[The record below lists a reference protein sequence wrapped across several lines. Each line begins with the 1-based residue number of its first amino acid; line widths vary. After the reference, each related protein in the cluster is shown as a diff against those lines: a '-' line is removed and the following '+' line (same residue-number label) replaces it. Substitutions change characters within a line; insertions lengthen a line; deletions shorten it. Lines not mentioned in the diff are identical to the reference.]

1 MPEPPLRNMRIADMA
16 PLVDAWIRQRD
27 ETRLHAVLR
36 VLRNRT
42 TSAAERLEG
51 RVREAIA
58 EIERTRSSGSP
69 REHRITTG
77 DTRDNARPFEGDL
90 SWLHERV
97 RRREGQVRFRFG
109 EQQIRDFLGAVSGA
123 LDPYGAEPDA
133 AKWFRLR
140 RAAERLALRPGFE
153 ELIALD
159 ANTIDELPHQTD
171 TAIRVLREMSGRALL
186 ADEVGLG
193 KTIEAGLILKELL
206 ARRLVKSVLILCPAS
221 LVDQWQEEMSE
232 KFFLEF
238 DTVQDQSDWKSHDLL
253 VASHSRARHAANRP
267 YVTARSW
274 DVVIVDEAHKA
285 KNHRTALYQ
294 MLQKLTRD
302 FLLLLTATP
311 LQNDLR
317 EFYNLVTLLR
327 PGQFGT
333 WKEFKRRYMG
343 SDPRV
348 PRDPTGIRDVA
359 AQVMVRNKRAN
370 VNLHLPP
377 RRPHRPE
384 IRLEAAEQALY
395 TEVTAFLRE
404 LYAVGMYPDAAAA
417 GGAHFVLTMMA
428 QRICSS
434 SQAIAASL
442 HRLSKRQAVRPRF
455 RRRAGDLADQAK
467 AVTTHSKLRGLDAV
481 LRAHEGE
488 RIVVFSEHRPTIDLI
503 KHHLKA
509 KGITVFPYHGGVD
522 RARRARLKL
531 RFRETPGSV
540 LLSSRSGAEGLNLQF
555 AHVLVNYE
563 LPWNPLLVEQRIGRL
578 HRIGQKREVVIYNF
592 AATGT
597 VEDRI
602 LQVLQ
607 DKIRLFE
614 LVVGE
619 LDLILGRF
627 DDASDLEKRFLD
639 AWLSASSDEAFER
652 EVRTIEQE
660 VERSYAEGKEAEE
673 RSSYIAPEDNAERL
687 EREFGV
693 LSIPARVRLAYGT
706 RLMNL
711 VAGVEAERLSLGLA
725 ASEIQE
731 ALRLAP
737 VPDGIEPAEVTDYG
751 PTVWIHSATGRA
763 RGVSLLVAADRLPVT
778 LLKIHADREAP
789 LSDETDR
796 IVTGAWAP

>member
-1 MPEPPLRNMRIADMA
+1 MEF
-16 PLVDAWIRQRD
+16 
-27 ETRLHAVLR
+27 H
-36 VLRNRT
+36 
-42 TSAAERLEG
+42 
-51 RVREAIA
+51 
-58 EIERTRSSGSP
+58 
-69 REHRITTG
+69 
-77 DTRDNARPFEGDL
+77 GDL

-97 RRREGQVRFRFG
+97 RLREGQVRFRFA
-109 EQQIRDFLGAVSGA
+109 EQQIREFLGAVSGP
-123 LDPYGAEPDA
+123 LDPADA
-133 AKWFRLR
+133 DPHAPSWFRLR
-140 RAAERLALRPGFE
+140 QQAERLALRPGFE

-159 ANTIDELPHQTD
+159 ANTIEEFPHQTD

-193 KTIEAGLILKELL
+193 KTIEAGLVLNELL
-206 ARRLVKSVLILCPAS
+206 ARRLVKSVLVLCPAS

-232 KFFLEF
+232 KFFREF
-238 DTVQDQSDWKSHDLL
+238 HIVDERDDWNSRDLL
-253 VASHSRARHAANRP
+253 IASHARARHASNRP
-267 YVTARSW
+267 LVTGRAW
-274 DVVIVDEAHKA
+274 DMVIVDEAHKA
-285 KNHRTALYQ
+285 KNHRTALYET
-294 MLQKLTRD
+294 LQTITRD

-333 WKEFKRRYMG
+333 WREFRRRYMG
-343 SDPRV
+343 SDPQV

-384 IRLEAAEQALY
+384 IHLEAPERALY
-395 TEVTAFLRE
+395 TAVTSFLRE
-404 LYAVGMYPDAAAA
+404 LYAVGMFPDEETGRSAQ
-417 GGAHFVLTMMA
+417 FVWTMMA
-428 QRICSS
+428 QRSCSS
-434 SQAIAASL
+434 SHAIAESL
-442 HRLSKRQAVRPRF
+442 ETLSNKPEVRPEFRDRAEELARQAR
-455 RRRAGDLADQAK
+455 
-467 AVTTHSKLRGLDAV
+467 AVTSHAKLRALDAAV
-481 LRAHEGE
+481 RAHDGE
-488 RIVVFSEHRPTIDLI
+488 RLVVFSEHRPTIDLI
-503 KHHLKA
+503 HRHLEA
-509 KGITVFPYHGGVD
+509 QGIPVFPYHGGID
-522 RARRARLKL
+522 RARRARLKG
-531 RFRETPGSV
+531 RFRDTPGSV

-592 AATGT
+592 AASGT

-602 LQVLQ
+602 LRVLQ

-627 DDASDLEKRFLD
+627 DDASELEQRFLQ

-652 EVRTIEQE
+652 EVVAIERE
-660 VERSYAEGKEAEE
+660 VEESYAEAKEAEA
-673 RSSYIAPEDNAERL
+673 RSSFIAPLDNAERL
-687 EREFGV
+687 EREFAA

-711 VAGVEAERLSLGLA
+711 APGVEAARFGLGLA
-725 ASEIQE
+725 VSEIQE

-737 VPDGIEPAEVTDYG
+737 VPDGVADAGMSDYG
-751 PTVWIHSATGRA
+751 PAVWIHSATGRA
-763 RGVSLLVAADRLPVT
+763 RGVSLRVAADRLPVT
-778 LLKIHADREAP
+778 LLEVDAEPEAP
-789 LSDETDR
+789 LTDETDR
-796 IVTGAWAP
+796 ILSGGRGP